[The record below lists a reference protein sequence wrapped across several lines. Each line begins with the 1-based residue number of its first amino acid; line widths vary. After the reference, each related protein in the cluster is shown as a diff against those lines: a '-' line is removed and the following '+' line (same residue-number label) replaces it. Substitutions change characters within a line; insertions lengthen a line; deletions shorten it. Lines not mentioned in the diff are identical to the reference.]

1 MSHARRHDGI
11 MHGMDSMLRHR
22 RTRSALLLGIC
33 LLLGACG
40 FQLRGVADLPPVM
53 ERTYVQIADRYS
65 EFGRGLERKLRA
77 NNVQVVSE
85 PQQASAILDIM
96 EARFVREAAS
106 FSGDA
111 LISELRLTYRVAF
124 RLLDVDG
131 KPLSGR
137 NEVVLFRDYSF
148 DSSAV
153 LASQSEEEFLREDL
167 ESSMSTEVIIR
178 LEALELEP
186 S

>member
-1 MSHARRHDGI
+1 MQRMNNFDTL
-11 MHGMDSMLRHR
+11 LRG
-22 RTRSALLLGIC
+22 AGLVLVAGLLP
-33 LLLGACG
+33 LLAGCG

-53 ERTYVQIADRYS
+53 ARTYVQITDRYG
-65 EFGRGLERKLRA
+65 EFARSLERKLRA
-77 NNVQVVSE
+77 NGVQVVAD
-85 PQQASAILDIM
+85 PKQADAILDVV
-96 EARFVREAAS
+96 EARFIREAAS

-124 RLLDVDG
+124 RLLDADG
-131 KPLSGR
+131 KPLSRR

-178 LEALELEP
+178 LEALDLETT
-186 S
+186 

>member
-1 MSHARRHDGI
+1 MAW
-11 MHGMDSMLRHR
+11 L
-22 RTRSALLLGIC
+22 LLLGSS
-33 LLLGACG
+33 LLLAACG

-53 ERTYVQIADRYS
+53 ERTYVQIADRYG

-77 NNVQVVSE
+77 NNVQVVANR
-85 PQQASAILDIM
+85 QQASAILDIM
-96 EARFVREAAS
+96 ENRFVREAAS

-124 RLLDVDG
+124 RLLDSAG
-131 KPLSGR
+131 QPLSGR

-167 ESSMSTEVIIR
+167 ESSMSSEVIIR
-178 LEALELEP
+178 LEALEL
-186 S
+186 SRS

>member
-1 MSHARRHDGI
+1 
-11 MHGMDSMLRHR
+11 MHGMMVIASQCRVDAALAAGLLLFGCS
-22 RTRSALLLGIC
+22 LLLG
-33 LLLGACG
+33 GCG

-53 ERTYVQIADRYS
+53 ESTYVQIQDRYG
-65 EFGRGLERKLRA
+65 EFGRSLERKLRA
-77 NNVQVVSE
+77 NGVQVVE
-85 PQQASAILDIM
+85 NRKQASAILDIA

-111 LISELRLTYRVAF
+111 LISELRLTYRVTF
-124 RLLDVDG
+124 RLLDADG

-137 NEVVLFRDYSF
+137 NQVVLFRDYSF
-148 DSSAV
+148 DSGAV

-178 LEALELEP
+178 LEALELERP
-186 S
+186 